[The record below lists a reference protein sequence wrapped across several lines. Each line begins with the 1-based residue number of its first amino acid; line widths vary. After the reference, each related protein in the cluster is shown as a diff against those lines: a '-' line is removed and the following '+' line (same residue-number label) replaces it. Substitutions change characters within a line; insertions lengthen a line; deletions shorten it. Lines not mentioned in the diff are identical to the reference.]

1 MAAPFALSAAQRSRR
16 GGRSNDRYG
25 DSTREPELCYH
36 CTNIPFKEINM
47 VILANMLVAL
57 AAVLHLGFLVLE
69 MFLWNHP
76 VGRKTF
82 KMTKEVS
89 ESSATLA
96 ANQGLYNGFL
106 AAGLL
111 WGLLSGEFSVKLF
124 FLICILIA
132 GIFGG
137 FTAKRSILYIQA
149 LPALLGLILLYLS
162 GA

>member
-1 MAAPFALSAAQRSRR
+1 M
-16 GGRSNDRYG
+16 
-25 DSTREPELCYH
+25 TVV
-36 CTNIPFKEINM
+36 TNI
-47 VILANMLVAL
+47 VIAIVAI
-57 AAVLHLGFLVLE
+57 LHLGFLVLE

-96 ANQGLYNGFL
+96 ADQGLYNGFL
-106 AAGLL
+106 AAGLI
-111 WGLLSGEFSVKLF
+111 WGLISGEFSVKLF
-124 FLICILIA
+124 FLSCVLIA

-149 LPALLGLILLYLS
+149 LPGFIGLVLLYLS
-162 GA
+162 IR